1 LVVAGVLAIEGCATM
16 AEPVPEPPADPAHT
30 ERTVEYHASR
40 PGFCPEP
47 VHAPVAKYNVD
58 SLIDQRS
65 LVVTRKVPPSY
76 PDAAR
81 KAGVDGLVAVAAL
94 VCEHGRVVEM
104 RMAKSIPL
112 LDDAAMAC
120 VQHWLFEP
128 IVVNGTPVSTWVYV
142 PVRFSLR

>member
-1 LVVAGVLAIEGCATM
+1 M
-16 AEPVPEPPADPAHT
+16 AKPVPEPSADPAHR
-30 ERTVEYHASR
+30 EGTVENYASQ

-47 VHAPVAKYNVD
+47 EHAPVASYDVD
-58 SLIDQRS
+58 SLKDARS
-65 LVVTRKVPPSY
+65 LVTTRKVPPVY

-81 KAGVDGLVAVAAL
+81 KAGVDGVVAVAAL

-112 LDDAAMAC
+112 LDEAAMAC
-120 VQHWLFEP
+120 VSHWLFEP
-128 IVVNGTPVSTWVYV
+128 IVVNGTPVSAWVRV